1 MDDWNQYLLSQVS
14 SKEKQS
20 KDEYFCKLC
29 KKNFKQKSNLKTHM
43 RIHSGERPFVCD
55 ECKKDFSQMAH
66 LQKHALVHSGDK
78 PHLCSFEGCD
88 KSFSSQSNLKTH
100 MRLHRGEKPFPC
112 DVCDQ
117 SFTQKEH
124 LRTHK
129 RFHDNERSYVCNPCQ
144 RSYVSSSGLNNH
156 LKSKGHFQKIV
167 KPKLHNINIKQL
179 IKQSF
184 EKQRTLS
191 NNCQA
196 SQAKQDTLV
205 NPTHKPKDGKSEI
218 GISFFVNKYC

>member
-20 KDEYFCKLC
+20 KDDYFCKLC
-29 KKNFKQKSNLKTHM
+29 KKNFKQMSNLKTHM

-66 LQKHALVHSGDK
+66 LQKHALVHSGEK

-144 RSYVSSSGLNNH
+144 RSYISSSGLNNH
-156 LKSKGHFQKIV
+156 CKTKRHFQTIV
-167 KPKLHNINIKQL
+167 KPKLHNIVYRRHRRMQ
-179 IKQSF
+179 
-184 EKQRTLS
+184 
-191 NNCQA
+191 
-196 SQAKQDTLV
+196 KQDTLA
-205 NPTHKPKDGKSEI
+205 NPSHKPKDGKSEI